1 MTNILKI
8 YKNVVYKITPLGILF
23 PASLTSDT
31 TQIFVFGKNLSGVKQ
46 AILNNK
52 LFDILGV
59 VDLNK
64 INNWKEIKGQSLWT
78 NAPFKDHKDINNK
91 SHIPFITKSFSDL
104 TRFSIYL
111 QDDSNKKIEFKS
123 GEKK

>member
-23 PASLTSDT
+23 PASLTNDT

-52 LFDILGV
+52 LLDILGA

-91 SHIPFITKSFSDL
+91 SHICFPFITKSFSDL

-111 QDDSNKKIEFKS
+111 QDDSNKKI
-123 GEKK
+123 

>member
-23 PASLTSDT
+23 PASLTNDT

-64 INNWKEIKGQSLWT
+64 QLERNQRS
-78 NAPFKDHKDINNK
+78 
-91 SHIPFITKSFSDL
+91 ITLDKCTF
-104 TRFSIYL
+104 
-111 QDDSNKKIEFKS
+111 
-123 GEKK
+123 